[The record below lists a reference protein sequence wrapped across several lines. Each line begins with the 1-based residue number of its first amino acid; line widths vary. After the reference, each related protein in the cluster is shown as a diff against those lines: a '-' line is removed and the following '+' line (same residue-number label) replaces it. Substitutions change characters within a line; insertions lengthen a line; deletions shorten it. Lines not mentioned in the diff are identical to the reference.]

1 MREREKKKAKNSDNR
16 LLEKN
21 DRPSIAIELPIP
33 RERKKKNIT
42 FIRDERLLHSPAR
55 RSVPLKN
62 HVPREKWRDERCE
75 RRSEKE
81 RERKKWGEKRW
92 RRYKVR
98 GAEALVVLP
107 YYYSRPS

>member
-1 MREREKKKAKNSDNR
+1 MRERKKKAKNSDNR

-55 RSVPLKN
+55 GVVMRRSVPLKN

-81 RERKKWGEKRW
+81 RERKKWGGEKVE
-92 RRYKVR
+92 KV
-98 GAEALVVLP
+98 
-107 YYYSRPS
+107 